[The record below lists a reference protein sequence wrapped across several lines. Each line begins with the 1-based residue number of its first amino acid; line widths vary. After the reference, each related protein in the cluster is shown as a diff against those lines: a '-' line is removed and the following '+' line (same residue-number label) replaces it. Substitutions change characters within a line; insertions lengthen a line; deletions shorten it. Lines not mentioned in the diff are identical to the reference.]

1 MKLRDKVAL
10 VTGGSSGI
18 GKAICIAFAKEGA
31 KVAVVAS
38 SDKNK
43 ANAVVEQIAA
53 GGGEALAI
61 TADVTKVDQLKA
73 AVNAV
78 TETFGGLDILVN
90 SAGVHYVT
98 PMGETDPTDIDRM
111 IDVNLRGTLQA
122 INVAVPALKERGGGK
137 IISLSSNLGFMG
149 WARQATYCATKAAIA
164 NMTKALARELAP
176 HGINVNAIAPGLTAT
191 PMNEALR
198 TQPEF
203 EEMLD
208 HVRARTPGRLY
219 SFPEDIAGL
228 AVFLASAD
236 GIAMH
241 GATVIM
247 DEGGS
252 TGI

>member
-1 MKLRDKVAL
+1 MKLRNKVAL
-10 VTGGSSGI
+10 VIGGSSGI

-31 KVAVVAS
+31 KIGVVAS
-38 SDKNK
+38 SDVNK
-43 ANAVVEQIAA
+43 ANAVVEQITAD
-53 GGGEALAI
+53 GGEALAI
-61 TADVTKVDQLKA
+61 TADVTKVDELKT

-78 TETFGGLDILVN
+78 TEAFGGLDILVN

-98 PMGETDPTDIDRM
+98 PMGETDPADIDRM

-122 INVAVPALKERGGGK
+122 INVAVPALKDRGGGK

-203 EEMLD
+203 KEMLD

-236 GIAMH
+236 GIAMP